1 MTVDGGARAA
11 RRRRE
16 RWARRFRP
24 AEIDLLV
31 VAEAPPSE
39 LDRYFYFPDVTARD
53 SLFREL
59 AALTVK
65 RAPTREN
72 KPELLA
78 ALCGAGVFLVD
89 LSLEPIE
96 RGEDLSP
103 YVPGLVRRVRRL
115 APRCVILV
123 KATVYDA
130 AFEALRSAGLPVVNE
145 RIPFPGTGQQAN
157 FHVAFARALRKCA
170 RKGRHV
176 ARGQAKTNADG

>member
-1 MTVDGGARAA
+1 MTSLSKAPAA

-24 AEIDLLV
+24 AEIDMLV
-31 VAEAPPSE
+31 VAEAPPSD
-39 LDRYFYFPDVTARD
+39 LGRYVYFPDVTTQD

-59 AALTVK
+59 ASLILK
-65 RAPTREN
+65 EAPTREN
-72 KPELLA
+72 KPELLN
-78 ALCGAGVFLVD
+78 ALREEGVFLID

-123 KATVYDA
+123 KVTVYDA

-145 RIPFPGTGQQAN
+145 RIPFPGTGQQVN
-157 FHVAFARALRKCA
+157 FWSAFARALRKC
-170 RKGRHV
+170 RRIS
-176 ARGQAKTNADG
+176 RGQAKNSAG

>member
-1 MTVDGGARAA
+1 VTVDGGARAA

-39 LDRYFYFPDVTARD
+39 LDRYFYFPDVTTQD

-59 AALTVK
+59 AALTVR

-72 KPELLA
+72 KPELLD

-123 KATVYDA
+123 KVTVYDA
-130 AFEALRSAGLPVVNE
+130 AFEALLSAGLPVVNE
-145 RIPFPGTGQQAN
+145 RIPFPGTGQQVN
-157 FHVAFARALRKCA
+157 FRSAFARALRKGQ
-170 RKGRHV
+170 RV
-176 ARGQAKTNADG
+176 ARGQAKTNAHG